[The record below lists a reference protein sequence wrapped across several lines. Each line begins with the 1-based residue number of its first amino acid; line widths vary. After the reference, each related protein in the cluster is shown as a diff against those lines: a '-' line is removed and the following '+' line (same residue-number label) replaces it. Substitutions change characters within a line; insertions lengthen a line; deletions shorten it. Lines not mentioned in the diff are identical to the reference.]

1 MLGFNF
7 DFFSLVTM
15 FISLPRNHSWAG
27 LDVDGGEKGRQGE
40 GRGLQVVQTKRTHIG
55 NADNAHVLGN

>member
-1 MLGFNF
+1 
-7 DFFSLVTM
+7 M

-55 NADNAHVLGN
+55 NADNADVLGN